1 MKICAALTVVAGWG
15 SLTAARVARRAG
27 MVPAG
32 TGCAGR
38 GVVARMGVAVR

>member
-1 MKICAALTVVAGWG
+1 VKICAALTVIAGWG
-15 SLTAARVARRAG
+15 SLRRVARRAG
-27 MVPAG
+27 TVPAG